1 MALAAIPFSPKINI
15 ITCCKLSIVWLF
27 VFVAAVSYSHAV
39 TSVHFRLHHHHHC
52 PNIILPVERPQHE
65 TSPSLPVSLAIR
77 ETSTR
82 LACKNGKS
90 LKGKLAEQFCRT
102 IHSHPASFNVIP
114 IYICASGRC
123 VGVCRAITLIGNAW
137 RATSVGKIGPVET
150 GLITGPAATALYYDK
165 KSFFKQQNCPIH
177 SHPMYLL
184 IQ

>member
-15 ITCCKLSIVWLF
+15 ITCCKLSIVRLF

-114 IYICASGRC
+114 IYMCFGALRGRLSSNNANWQRLASHECG
-123 VGVCRAITLIGNAW
+123 GNW
-137 RATSVGKIGPVET
+137 SG
-150 GLITGPAATALYYDK
+150 
-165 KSFFKQQNCPIH
+165 
-177 SHPMYLL
+177 
-184 IQ
+184 